1 MSSHAGIA
9 FAAIIAAGGSGSR
22 FAKGSQGLA
31 KQFLQFRGL
40 PLYAWSLLALSKH
53 HLLHRIIVVT
63 PSDMVQKTTAEIQDL
78 IAAHNLRPKISVIA
92 GGASRQASVFC
103 GLQELESS
111 GDPPDFVIVQDAARP
126 FLDIQTVDAVAKKV
140 IECGACTVGGSVTDT
155 IKKVKNGLIVE
166 TLLRENLIAVQTP
179 QAARFAQLIGAHREA
194 ALAGFATTDDA
205 ALLEWAGHEV
215 FVLEGPKYN
224 LKVTDPLDLML
235 AEALADYL

>member
-1 MSSHAGIA
+1 MSSQTGIA

-22 FAKGSQGLA
+22 FAKGSQGVA
-31 KQFLQFRGL
+31 KQFLHFRGL
-40 PLYAWSLLALSKH
+40 PLYAWSLLALSKYDQ
-53 HLLHRIIVVT
+53 LQQIVVVT
-63 PSDMVQKTTAEIQDL
+63 PSDMVPKTNDEIKDL
-78 IAAHNLRPKISVIA
+78 VAAHNLRPKISVIA

-103 GLQELESS
+103 GLKELEES
-111 GDPPDFVIVQDAARP
+111 GDPPDFVIVHDAARP
-126 FLDIQTVDAVAKKV
+126 FLDIQTVESVSKKV

-166 TLLRENLIAVQTP
+166 TLVREELIAVQTP
-179 QAARFAQLIGAHREA
+179 QAANFALLLSAHREA